1 MEFRVVI
8 SDPKTGKAYQKVIT
22 GANAN
27 RLIGKQI
34 GDIINGTIVE
44 LPPDYELQITGGTD
58 RSGIPM
64 RPDIPGGGKRY
75 VLLASPPG
83 YRPKR
88 KGERRRKL
96 VRGNTITEEIVQVNA
111 ILVSGAEKT

>member
-1 MEFRVVI
+1 MPEFKLVL
-8 SDPKTGKAYQKVIT
+8 SDPTTGKATQLTVS
-22 GANAN
+22 GEQAQA
-27 RLIGKQI
+27 LIGLRI
-34 GDIINGTIVE
+34 GDEIDGSIFGY
-44 LPPDYELQITGGTD
+44 PDKKIKITGGTD